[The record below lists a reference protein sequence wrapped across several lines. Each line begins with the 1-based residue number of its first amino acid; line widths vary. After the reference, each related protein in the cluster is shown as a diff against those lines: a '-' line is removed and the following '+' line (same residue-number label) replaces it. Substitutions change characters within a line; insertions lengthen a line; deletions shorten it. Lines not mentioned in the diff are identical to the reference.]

1 MNQNSSAPKLL
12 DQVRDAVRTLH
23 YSIRTEQAYVNWIR
37 QFILFHNKRHP
48 RDMGEDEIQ
57 SFLTYLAARRNV
69 SASTQNQ
76 ALAAILFLYKQVLK
90 ADLDWLDQF
99 QRAKKPKRL
108 PVVFTRH
115 EIARLLSCLNGQNL
129 LMANLLYGSG
139 LRLMECLR
147 LRVADID
154 FDQSQLFVREGKGQ
168 KDRVTVLPQ
177 KLKDPLRLQ
186 LAQVR
191 ELHQRDLADGY
202 GAVYLPQALARK
214 YPHGERDWRWQYVFS
229 AAKRSA
235 DPRSGQVR
243 RHHQDASV
251 LQRAVKQA
259 VRAADIHKAGSCH
272 TLRHSFA
279 THLLESGTDIR
290 TIQELLG
297 HQDIST
303 TMIYTHVINRGA
315 QGVVSPIDQM

>member
-48 RDMGEDEIQ
+48 RDMGADEVQ

-90 ADLDWLDQF
+90 TELDWLDQF

-115 EIARLLSCLNGQNL
+115 EISRLLNCLDGQSL

-177 KLKDPLRLQ
+177 KLKEPLRLQ

-191 ELHQRDLADGY
+191 ELHHRDLAAGY
-202 GAVYLPQALARK
+202 GSVFLPQALAKK
-214 YPHGERDWRWQYVFS
+214 YPHAGREWSWQYVFP
-229 AAKRSA
+229 ATKRSV
-235 DPRSGQVR
+235 DPRSGEFR

-297 HQDIST
+297 HQDVST